1 MYILTPVATKL
12 ENLCTVTK
20 CTPIKPPAP
29 AFSQKYE
36 LILANSCISVLYP
49 MLVAV
54 VSAFFGSA
62 NENENWY
69 KITCMGEHDCL
80 LLDNGN

>member
-1 MYILTPVATKL
+1 
-12 ENLCTVTK
+12 
-20 CTPIKPPAP
+20 
-29 AFSQKYE
+29 
-36 LILANSCISVLYP
+36 

-80 LLDNGN
+80 LFVQWQLTAQGRISAKSSSGKFKAQECSAEPKN